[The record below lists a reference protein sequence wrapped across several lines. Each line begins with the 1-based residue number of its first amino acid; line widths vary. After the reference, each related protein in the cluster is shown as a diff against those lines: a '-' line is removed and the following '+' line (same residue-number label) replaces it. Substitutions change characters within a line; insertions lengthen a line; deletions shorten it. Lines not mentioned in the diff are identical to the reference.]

1 MKAGRKRSGRT
12 ILQKMLIPVTAIVLA
27 QAALYAVVFLQ
38 GGVLSHTD
46 ANAYDIL
53 GECTI
58 NRQLYLENEMVH
70 RWSNVKEH
78 ETAILSSVEETL
90 KAQGA
95 TLGDIATDAALNAQI
110 LDGLSDSLV
119 YMLRKNGVTGAF
131 VVLDGVGVQG
141 DESGQS
147 RAGLY
152 LRDLDPVNNSSG
164 VSDILMERGMPTTS
178 RRMGIPLDSY
188 WRADFLFTGEE
199 GRADEQFFLAPLN
212 AARAST
218 NRESS
223 NFGYWSPAFSLSG
236 QDGQVI
242 TYSIPLIASDGTVF
256 GVMGV
261 DITQSYL
268 TSLMNYEELG
278 VDHSGAYILAV
289 TDKEG
294 QQFQTVFSSGSLYQV
309 KFGVSQEIVGK
320 KSEHKNISTF
330 TRAGEEGKS
339 DLYGSVQPFSLYN
352 TNTPFE
358 GQQWV
363 LIGLC
368 EGDTLLQFSH
378 QIRQIIYLCTVAA
391 LLLGILGAVLASR
404 MVAKPI
410 TALVQDLKRS
420 DPNKPIKLKKL
431 DIEEIDQLTISIENL
446 SNAAA
451 ESASKF
457 GQIISTTNI
466 PVGVFE
472 YAPQAPSVF
481 CSTNIFPIL
490 GWPQEEQVDGRLPRE
505 VFEQRM
511 QALQECLVE
520 DGEEGLLYR
529 LPSGPEGER
538 WVRLTFLKEGGQIL
552 GAITD
557 VSKDMAEKRK
567 IEYERDYDILTNL
580 YNRRAFAANMERL
593 FETPEVLGTAALL
606 MWDLDNLKFVN
617 DNYGHDSGDRYIE
630 AFARCLSAFLSEQSL
645 VARRSGDEFYVFLYG
660 YQSKEK
666 IRQIIRKVWMQIGH
680 TTFPLA
686 GKDFKIRVSGGLAW
700 YPDDASSY
708 EDLIRYAD
716 FAMYSVKHSEKGS
729 IQEFE
734 RTSYQADSF
743 LVRGQEELK
752 RLIDHRLVRFA
763 YQPVL
768 EVATGSVYGYELLM
782 RSQVEALRSP
792 VDVLRIARAQS
803 KLYQIERLT
812 WFEAMAS
819 FSQQVKAGQIG
830 PNERA
835 FVNSIASQSLTGSD
849 ITALEDLYGPYLERV
864 VMEITEQEP
873 WDNERTRFKIR
884 TAKRWGG
891 QLAIDDFG
899 SGYNSESLLIFL
911 SPDIVKV
918 DIAIVHDIDRDGD
931 RLSLL
936 ENLLSYAHS
945 RGIKVLAEGVETR
958 AEMETLV
965 ARGVD
970 YLQGYYVA
978 RPQLEIAPVE
988 PDVLRAIQAAREKIQ

>member
-1 MKAGRKRSGRT
+1 
-12 ILQKMLIPVTAIVLA
+12 
-27 QAALYAVVFLQ
+27 
-38 GGVLSHTD
+38 
-46 ANAYDIL
+46 
-53 GECTI
+53 
-58 NRQLYLENEMVH
+58 
-70 RWSNVKEH
+70 
-78 ETAILSSVEETL
+78 
-90 KAQGA
+90 
-95 TLGDIATDAALNAQI
+95 
-110 LDGLSDSLV
+110 
-119 YMLRKNGVTGAF
+119 
-131 VVLDGVGVQG
+131 
-141 DESGQS
+141 
-147 RAGLY
+147 
-152 LRDLDPVNNSSG
+152 
-164 VSDILMERGMPTTS
+164 
-178 RRMGIPLDSY
+178 
-188 WRADFLFTGEE
+188 
-199 GRADEQFFLAPLN
+199 
-212 AARAST
+212 
-218 NRESS
+218 
-223 NFGYWSPAFSLSG
+223 
-236 QDGQVI
+236 
-242 TYSIPLIASDGTVF
+242 
-256 GVMGV
+256 
-261 DITQSYL
+261 
-268 TSLMNYEELG
+268 
-278 VDHSGAYILAV
+278 
-289 TDKEG
+289 
-294 QQFQTVFSSGSLYQV
+294 
-309 KFGVSQEIVGK
+309 
-320 KSEHKNISTF
+320 
-330 TRAGEEGKS
+330 
-339 DLYGSVQPFSLYN
+339 
-352 TNTPFE
+352 
-358 GQQWV
+358 
-363 LIGLC
+363 
-368 EGDTLLQFSH
+368 
-378 QIRQIIYLCTVAA
+378 
-391 LLLGILGAVLASR
+391 

-472 YAPQAPSVF
+472 YSAKAPLVF

-490 GWPQEEQVDGRLPRE
+490 GWPSEEQVEGRLPRE
-505 VFEQRM
+505 VFERRM
-511 QALQECLVE
+511 RELQECLVE

-529 LPSGPEGER
+529 LPSSPEGER
-538 WVRLTFLKEGGQIL
+538 WVRLTFLREEGQIL

-630 AFARCLSAFLSEQSL
+630 AFARCLSSFLSEQSL

-666 IRQIIRKVWMQIGH
+666 IRQIIRKVWTQIGH

-700 YPDDASSY
+700 YPDDASTY
-708 EDLIRYAD
+708 EELIRYAD

-743 LVRGQEELK
+743 LVRGQEELN

-819 FSQQVKAGQIG
+819 FTQQVKAGRVG
-830 PNERA
+830 PGERA
-835 FVNSIASQSLTGSD
+835 FINSIASQSLTGSD
-849 ITALEDLYGPYLERV
+849 ITALEDLYGPYLARV
-864 VMEITEQEP
+864 VLEITEQEP

-918 DIAIVHDIDRDGD
+918 DITIVHDIDRDGD

-965 ARGVD
+965 SHGVD
-970 YLQGYYVA
+970 YLQGYYIA
-978 RPQLEIAPVE
+978 RPQLEVAPVE
-988 PDVLRAIQAAREKIQ
+988 PDILRAVQAAREKMQ

>member
-1 MKAGRKRSGRT
+1 M
-12 ILQKMLIPVTAIVLA
+12 
-27 QAALYAVVFLQ
+27 
-38 GGVLSHTD
+38 
-46 ANAYDIL
+46 
-53 GECTI
+53 
-58 NRQLYLENEMVH
+58 
-70 RWSNVKEH
+70 
-78 ETAILSSVEETL
+78 
-90 KAQGA
+90 
-95 TLGDIATDAALNAQI
+95 
-110 LDGLSDSLV
+110 
-119 YMLRKNGVTGAF
+119 
-131 VVLDGVGVQG
+131 
-141 DESGQS
+141 
-147 RAGLY
+147 
-152 LRDLDPVNNSSG
+152 
-164 VSDILMERGMPTTS
+164 
-178 RRMGIPLDSY
+178 
-188 WRADFLFTGEE
+188 
-199 GRADEQFFLAPLN
+199 
-212 AARAST
+212 
-218 NRESS
+218 
-223 NFGYWSPAFSLSG
+223 
-236 QDGQVI
+236 
-242 TYSIPLIASDGTVF
+242 
-256 GVMGV
+256 
-261 DITQSYL
+261 
-268 TSLMNYEELG
+268 
-278 VDHSGAYILAV
+278 
-289 TDKEG
+289 
-294 QQFQTVFSSGSLYQV
+294 
-309 KFGVSQEIVGK
+309 
-320 KSEHKNISTF
+320 KNISTF
-330 TRAGEEGKS
+330 TRAGEGGKS

-352 TNTPFE
+352 TNTPFV

-368 EGDTLLQFSH
+368 EGKTLLQFSH

-472 YAPQAPSVF
+472 YSAKAPSVF

-490 GWPQEEQVDGRLPRE
+490 GWPSEEQVEGRLPRE
-505 VFEQRM
+505 VFERRM
-511 QALQECLVE
+511 RELQECLVE

-529 LPSGPEGER
+529 LPSSPEGER
-538 WVRLTFLKEGGQIL
+538 WVRLTFLREEGQIL

-630 AFARCLSAFLSEQSL
+630 AFARCLSSFLSEQSL

-666 IRQIIRKVWMQIGH
+666 IRQIIRKVWTQIGH

-700 YPDDASSY
+700 YPDDASTY
-708 EDLIRYAD
+708 EELIRYAD

-743 LVRGQEELK
+743 LVRGQEELN

-819 FSQQVKAGQIG
+819 FTQQVKAGRVG
-830 PNERA
+830 PGEWA
-835 FVNSIASQSLTGSD
+835 FINSIASQSLTGSD
-849 ITALEDLYGPYLERV
+849 ITALEDLYGPYLARV
-864 VMEITEQEP
+864 VLEITEQEP

-918 DIAIVHDIDRDGD
+918 DITIVHDIDRDGD

-965 ARGVD
+965 SHGVD
-970 YLQGYYVA
+970 YLQGYYIA
-978 RPQLEIAPVE
+978 RPQLEVAPVE
-988 PDVLRAIQAAREKIQ
+988 PDILRAVQAAREKMQ

>member
-1 MKAGRKRSGRT
+1 M
-12 ILQKMLIPVTAIVLA
+12 
-27 QAALYAVVFLQ
+27 
-38 GGVLSHTD
+38 
-46 ANAYDIL
+46 
-53 GECTI
+53 
-58 NRQLYLENEMVH
+58 
-70 RWSNVKEH
+70 
-78 ETAILSSVEETL
+78 
-90 KAQGA
+90 
-95 TLGDIATDAALNAQI
+95 
-110 LDGLSDSLV
+110 
-119 YMLRKNGVTGAF
+119 
-131 VVLDGVGVQG
+131 
-141 DESGQS
+141 
-147 RAGLY
+147 
-152 LRDLDPVNNSSG
+152 
-164 VSDILMERGMPTTS
+164 
-178 RRMGIPLDSY
+178 
-188 WRADFLFTGEE
+188 
-199 GRADEQFFLAPLN
+199 
-212 AARAST
+212 
-218 NRESS
+218 
-223 NFGYWSPAFSLSG
+223 
-236 QDGQVI
+236 
-242 TYSIPLIASDGTVF
+242 
-256 GVMGV
+256 

-278 VDHSGAYILAV
+278 VDHSGAYILAI
-289 TDKEG
+289 TDREG
-294 QQFQTVFSSGSLYQV
+294 QQFQTVFASGSLYQV
-309 KFGVSQEIVGK
+309 KFGVSQEIAGK

-330 TRAGEEGKS
+330 TRAGEGGKS

-352 TNTPFE
+352 TNTPFV

-368 EGDTLLQFSH
+368 EGKTLLQFSH

-472 YAPQAPSVF
+472 YSAKAPSVF

-490 GWPQEEQVDGRLPRE
+490 GWPSEEQVEGRLPRE
-505 VFEQRM
+505 VFERRM
-511 QALQECLVE
+511 RELQECLVE

-529 LPSGPEGER
+529 LPSSPEGER
-538 WVRLTFLKEGGQIL
+538 WVRLTFLREEGQIL

-630 AFARCLSAFLSEQSL
+630 AFARCLSSFLSEQSL

-666 IRQIIRKVWMQIGH
+666 IRQIIRKVWTQIGH

-700 YPDDASSY
+700 YPDDASTY
-708 EDLIRYAD
+708 EELIRYAD

-743 LVRGQEELK
+743 LVRGQEELN

-819 FSQQVKAGQIG
+819 FTQQVKAGRVG
-830 PNERA
+830 PGERA
-835 FVNSIASQSLTGSD
+835 FINSIASQSLTGSD
-849 ITALEDLYGPYLERV
+849 ITALEDLYGPYLARV
-864 VMEITEQEP
+864 VLEITEQEP

-891 QLAIDDFG
+891 QLAIDDFS

-918 DIAIVHDIDRDGD
+918 DITIVHDIDRDGD

-965 ARGVD
+965 SHGVD
-970 YLQGYYVA
+970 YLQGYYIA
-978 RPQLEIAPVE
+978 RPQLEVAPVE
-988 PDVLRAIQAAREKIQ
+988 PDILRAVQAAREKMQ

>member
-1 MKAGRKRSGRT
+1 M
-12 ILQKMLIPVTAIVLA
+12 
-27 QAALYAVVFLQ
+27 
-38 GGVLSHTD
+38 
-46 ANAYDIL
+46 
-53 GECTI
+53 
-58 NRQLYLENEMVH
+58 
-70 RWSNVKEH
+70 
-78 ETAILSSVEETL
+78 
-90 KAQGA
+90 
-95 TLGDIATDAALNAQI
+95 
-110 LDGLSDSLV
+110 
-119 YMLRKNGVTGAF
+119 
-131 VVLDGVGVQG
+131 
-141 DESGQS
+141 
-147 RAGLY
+147 
-152 LRDLDPVNNSSG
+152 
-164 VSDILMERGMPTTS
+164 
-178 RRMGIPLDSY
+178 
-188 WRADFLFTGEE
+188 
-199 GRADEQFFLAPLN
+199 
-212 AARAST
+212 
-218 NRESS
+218 
-223 NFGYWSPAFSLSG
+223 
-236 QDGQVI
+236 
-242 TYSIPLIASDGTVF
+242 
-256 GVMGV
+256 
-261 DITQSYL
+261 
-268 TSLMNYEELG
+268 
-278 VDHSGAYILAV
+278 
-289 TDKEG
+289 
-294 QQFQTVFSSGSLYQV
+294 
-309 KFGVSQEIVGK
+309 KFGVSQEIAGK

-330 TRAGEEGKS
+330 TRAGEGGKS

-352 TNTPFE
+352 TNTPFV

-368 EGDTLLQFSH
+368 EGKTLLQFSH

-472 YAPQAPSVF
+472 YSAKAPPVF

-490 GWPQEEQVDGRLPRE
+490 GWPSEEQVEGRLPRE
-505 VFEQRM
+505 VFERRM
-511 QALQECLVE
+511 RELQECLVE

-529 LPSGPEGER
+529 LPSSPEGER
-538 WVRLTFLKEGGQIL
+538 WVRLTFLREEGQIL

-630 AFARCLSAFLSEQSL
+630 AFARCLSSFLSEQSL

-666 IRQIIRKVWMQIGH
+666 IRQIIRKVWTQIGH

-700 YPDDASSY
+700 YPDDASTY
-708 EDLIRYAD
+708 EELIRYAD

-743 LVRGQEELK
+743 LVRGQEELN

-819 FSQQVKAGQIG
+819 FTQQVKAGRVG
-830 PNERA
+830 PGERA
-835 FVNSIASQSLTGSD
+835 FINSIASQSLTGSD
-849 ITALEDLYGPYLERV
+849 ITALEDLYGPYLARV
-864 VMEITEQEP
+864 VLEITEQEP

-899 SGYNSESLLIFL
+899 LGYNSESLLIFL

-918 DIAIVHDIDRDGD
+918 DITIVHDIDRDGD

-965 ARGVD
+965 SHGVD
-970 YLQGYYVA
+970 YLQGYYIA
-978 RPQLEIAPVE
+978 RPQLEVAPVE
-988 PDVLRAIQAAREKIQ
+988 PDILRAVQAAREKMP

>member
-53 GECTI
+53 GERTI

-95 TLGDIATDAALNAQI
+95 TLGDIATDATLNAQI

-330 TRAGEEGKS
+330 TRAGEGGKS

-490 GWPQEEQVDGRLPRE
+490 GWPQEEQVDGRLP
-505 VFEQRM
+505 
-511 QALQECLVE
+511 
-520 DGEEGLLYR
+520 
-529 LPSGPEGER
+529 
-538 WVRLTFLKEGGQIL
+538 
-552 GAITD
+552 
-557 VSKDMAEKRK
+557 
-567 IEYERDYDILTNL
+567 
-580 YNRRAFAANMERL
+580 
-593 FETPEVLGTAALL
+593 
-606 MWDLDNLKFVN
+606 
-617 DNYGHDSGDRYIE
+617 
-630 AFARCLSAFLSEQSL
+630 
-645 VARRSGDEFYVFLYG
+645 
-660 YQSKEK
+660 
-666 IRQIIRKVWMQIGH
+666 
-680 TTFPLA
+680 
-686 GKDFKIRVSGGLAW
+686 
-700 YPDDASSY
+700 
-708 EDLIRYAD
+708 
-716 FAMYSVKHSEKGS
+716 
-729 IQEFE
+729 
-734 RTSYQADSF
+734 
-743 LVRGQEELK
+743 
-752 RLIDHRLVRFA
+752 
-763 YQPVL
+763 L
-768 EVATGSVYGYELLM
+768 E
-782 RSQVEALRSP
+782 P
-792 VDVLRIARAQS
+792 
-803 KLYQIERLT
+803 
-812 WFEAMAS
+812 
-819 FSQQVKAGQIG
+819 
-830 PNERA
+830 
-835 FVNSIASQSLTGSD
+835 
-849 ITALEDLYGPYLERV
+849 
-864 VMEITEQEP
+864 
-873 WDNERTRFKIR
+873 
-884 TAKRWGG
+884 
-891 QLAIDDFG
+891 
-899 SGYNSESLLIFL
+899 
-911 SPDIVKV
+911 
-918 DIAIVHDIDRDGD
+918 
-931 RLSLL
+931 
-936 ENLLSYAHS
+936 
-945 RGIKVLAEGVETR
+945 
-958 AEMETLV
+958 
-965 ARGVD
+965 
-970 YLQGYYVA
+970 
-978 RPQLEIAPVE
+978 
-988 PDVLRAIQAAREKIQ
+988 

>member
-1 MKAGRKRSGRT
+1 M
-12 ILQKMLIPVTAIVLA
+12 
-27 QAALYAVVFLQ
+27 
-38 GGVLSHTD
+38 
-46 ANAYDIL
+46 
-53 GECTI
+53 
-58 NRQLYLENEMVH
+58 
-70 RWSNVKEH
+70 
-78 ETAILSSVEETL
+78 
-90 KAQGA
+90 
-95 TLGDIATDAALNAQI
+95 
-110 LDGLSDSLV
+110 
-119 YMLRKNGVTGAF
+119 
-131 VVLDGVGVQG
+131 
-141 DESGQS
+141 
-147 RAGLY
+147 
-152 LRDLDPVNNSSG
+152 
-164 VSDILMERGMPTTS
+164 
-178 RRMGIPLDSY
+178 
-188 WRADFLFTGEE
+188 
-199 GRADEQFFLAPLN
+199 
-212 AARAST
+212 
-218 NRESS
+218 
-223 NFGYWSPAFSLSG
+223 
-236 QDGQVI
+236 
-242 TYSIPLIASDGTVF
+242 
-256 GVMGV
+256 
-261 DITQSYL
+261 
-268 TSLMNYEELG
+268 
-278 VDHSGAYILAV
+278 DHSGAYILAV

-330 TRAGEEGKS
+330 TRAGEGGKS

-743 LVRGQEELK
+743 LVRGQEELN